1 MDIIPDDGT
10 LARQMTAISLM
21 VKALAIEHPQ
31 RDAVLRTY
39 DQLCAHLMATPTYL
53 DSNDEARQLLR
64 MVLDEL
70 RDSLE

>member
-1 MDIIPDDGT
+1 
-10 LARQMTAISLM
+10 
-21 VKALAIEHPQ
+21 
-31 RDAVLRTY
+31 
-39 DQLCAHLMATPTYL
+39 MATPTYL